1 MCAGKTTIGRKL
13 AKLLEYSFID
23 TDTEIEEDQGCSVTE
38 IFKYGGEECFL
49 SLIHI

>member
-1 MCAGKTTIGRKL
+1 MNILLTGFMGAGKTTIGRKL

-23 TDTEIEEDQGCSVTE
+23 TDTEIEEDQG
-38 IFKYGGEECFL
+38 L